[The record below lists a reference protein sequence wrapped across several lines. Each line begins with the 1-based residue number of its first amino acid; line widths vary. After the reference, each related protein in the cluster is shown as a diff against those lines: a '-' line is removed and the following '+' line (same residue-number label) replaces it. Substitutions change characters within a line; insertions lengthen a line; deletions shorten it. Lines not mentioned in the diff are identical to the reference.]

1 MLPELRKLVNFGQ
14 TLTIVQVLAAGHR
27 LQTFKQK
34 FSEGKECS
42 LCPQSTREVCKA
54 AFGSE
59 PCLVQI
65 ATQIMG

>member
-34 FSEGKECS
+34 FSEGKKLS
-42 LCPQSTREVCKA
+42 VPYVLRAPGKSARQHLALSHAWFR
-54 AFGSE
+54 
-59 PCLVQI
+59 
-65 ATQIMG
+65 